1 MLLIMGPDNGIII
14 FIIEL
19 VEVQRHV
26 QLIGFV

>member
-1 MLLIMGPDNGIII
+1 MGPDNGIII